1 VLTNLKKSE
10 QEIDILIAN
19 ERKNPFYVIDEYAR
33 VFAGLRKGY
42 PYFSENVSEAKP
54 IHNQS
59 QFNNIKHGHL
69 YKIERIE
76 VQDLL

>member
-1 VLTNLKKSE
+1 MLTNLKKSE

-54 IHNQS
+54 IHKQS

-69 YKIERIE
+69 S
-76 VQDLL
+76 